1 MSDLTGC
8 KKESADMNNIIEE
21 QILKPCKTIK
31 TENFFKCDEEY
42 SLSNMRLHTEDGLQ
56 SLDAKQIL
64 HLKGLSPVCVLIC
77 VSKVAF

>member
-31 TENFFKCDEEY
+31 TESFFKCDEEY
-42 SLSNMRLHTEDGLQ
+42 SLNNMRLHTEDGLQ
-56 SLDAKQIL
+56 SLDISEKIIL
-64 HLKGLSPVCVLIC
+64 RFFFIENDMN
-77 VSKVAF
+77 

>member
-1 MSDLTGC
+1 MVPINKRANHTVLSQNKSIMSDLTGC

-42 SLSNMRLHTEDGLQ
+42 SLNNMRLHTEDGL
-56 SLDAKQIL
+56 
-64 HLKGLSPVCVLIC
+64 
-77 VSKVAF
+77 